1 MVPDT
6 IRSEVD
12 RHLSVQL
19 LQDQH
24 IQRIQAAME
33 EHQSSQTRRSLLARA
48 LRLSPSISPKECEIV
63 DHCCSV
69 LDVETEVELYV
80 YSGSEM
86 NAGCTQ
92 PEDGRVFILVSS
104 SLLESFEHDELCF
117 VVGHELGHHIY
128 SHHSIPLSFLLAHH
142 QNLPPQLVLLAH
154 RWQRHAEVS
163 ADRAGIA
170 CVGRLDP
177 VARAFFKLSSGLRSA
192 PGPAQIQAFID
203 QAEELYQVDQ
213 ETEGSDR
220 TRHQDWLSSHPFAPV
235 RLRTAQA
242 FIQSEV
248 ITLGGR
254 SMSEVEAT
262 VEEIMQL
269 MEPSYLEEDSPSA
282 ENMRRLL
289 FAAAIVVADSSGV
302 VSTEERQALADLLGC
317 AAVPI
322 TLDAERLAEVLPER
336 IELVKTSVPMGR
348 RVLLVRDLTLIARA
362 DGHIQPSEIKVIE
375 KIASDLDVSP
385 EIVWTT
391 FEGSTELD

>member
-170 CVGRLDP
+170 CV
-177 VARAFFKLSSGLRSA
+177 RS
-192 PGPAQIQAFID
+192 
-203 QAEELYQVDQ
+203 
-213 ETEGSDR
+213 T
-220 TRHQDWLSSHPFAPV
+220 
-235 RLRTAQA
+235 
-242 FIQSEV
+242 
-248 ITLGGR
+248 
-254 SMSEVEAT
+254 
-262 VEEIMQL
+262 
-269 MEPSYLEEDSPSA
+269 
-282 ENMRRLL
+282 
-289 FAAAIVVADSSGV
+289 
-302 VSTEERQALADLLGC
+302 
-317 AAVPI
+317 
-322 TLDAERLAEVLPER
+322 
-336 IELVKTSVPMGR
+336 
-348 RVLLVRDLTLIARA
+348 
-362 DGHIQPSEIKVIE
+362 
-375 KIASDLDVSP
+375 
-385 EIVWTT
+385 
-391 FEGSTELD
+391 